1 MLFNRQEPVNLAT
14 FSATFLSYRRI
25 FMAMQFETLNEVL
38 DFRRSPHLACTT
50 TLIPRFESIGVY
62 LPEKVV
68 TTQELIDQMATAPQ
82 FDLEALTGI
91 HTRRWRGQQEDSYT
105 LARDAALKCLE
116 KSQYQVSDLDMI
128 VCCSITHFR
137 GSFFQMIPSF
147 SKNLKTDL
155 GMRDTAL
162 NFDITNACAG
172 MLTGVSIVSNM
183 IKSGAIK
190 TGLVISGECI
200 TPIAESAIREIS
212 EPIDPQFASLTVGD
226 AGAACIIDGGGNES
240 EGIYE
245 VSLMCLPE
253 FAELCIGQPSEQN
266 AGVVMYTDAMS
277 IHKEV
282 IDRLPL
288 YLSCLMESYGYSAED
303 IDFIIPHQTSARAIE
318 SAMELCL
325 PLMQSSAGSGHEPEV
340 LFSVGEFGNTASTSH
355 FVVLY
360 DKLKKGKIKPGSRI
374 LPIAL
379 ASGIILGAMLITL
392 GNLEVD

>member
-1 MLFNRQEPVNLAT
+1 
-14 FSATFLSYRRI
+14 
-25 FMAMQFETLNEVL
+25 MAMQFETLNEVL
-38 DFRRSPHLACTT
+38 DFRRSSQLAGTSS
-50 TLIPRFESIGVY
+50 LIPRFESIGVY

-68 TTQELIDQMATAPQ
+68 TTQELIDQMSMAPQ

-91 HTRRWRGQQEDSYT
+91 HTRRWRGPQEDSYT
-105 LARDAALKCLE
+105 LAMDAALKCLE
-116 KSQYQVSDLDMI
+116 KSQYQASDLDMI
-128 VCCSITHFR
+128 ICCSITHFR
-137 GSFFQMIPSF
+137 GEFFQMIPSF

-172 MLTGVSIVSNM
+172 MLTGVSIVCNM

-190 TGLVISGECI
+190 NGLVISGECI

-226 AGAACIIDGGGNES
+226 AGAACIIDGGGNEF

-245 VSLMCLPE
+245 ASFMCLPE
-253 FAELCIGQPSEQN
+253 FAELCIGQPSAQN
-266 AGVVMYTDAMS
+266 AGVVMYTDAMA

-282 IDRLPL
+282 IERLPL
-288 YLSCLMESYGYSAED
+288 YLSCLIESYGYSAD
-303 IDFIIPHQTSARAIE
+303 DLDFIIPHQTSARAIE

-325 PLMQSSAGSGHEPEV
+325 PLLQSSDSGHVPEV

-355 FVVLY
+355 FVVMY
-360 DKLKKGKIKPGSRI
+360 DKLKQGKLKPGSRI